1 MLFFFFFC
9 SNPFSQ
15 GGFIF
20 WCLFLFSIFM
30 IGAVFGLLSFVL
42 LVMITHQAAWFLANH
57 AALYIMLSCFTLGGG
72 WLAIKF
78 QKFLIVISTAMQ
90 GAFSF
95 MAAIDYFLDQ
105 GRAVLLI
112 KSAFTHTFTTPVNC
126 WYTDVVI
133 AILPLMFCVG
143 AWVQFKKTS
152 VGHDHRK
159 GTKYYV
165 ENNAS
170 EESMNLLSVN
180 DEPEL

>member
-1 MLFFFFFC
+1 
-9 SNPFSQ
+9 
-15 GGFIF
+15 
-20 WCLFLFSIFM
+20 M
-30 IGAVFGLLSFVL
+30 IGAVFGLLAFIF
-42 LVMITHQAAWFLANH
+42 LVMVSQQAAWLLANLT
-57 AALYIMLSCFTLGGG
+57 ALYIMVSCCALGGG
-72 WLAIKF
+72 CLAIKF
-78 QKFLIVISTAMQ
+78 QKVLIVISTAMG
-90 GAFSF
+90 GAFSV